1 VVEGVDDLSKEIMR
15 TAQQLFDRD
24 GVEAVSMH
32 KIAKTLGIGQGT
44 LYRRYPNKS
53 TLCFCLMKRKFEQF
67 RDEVSQ
73 FLVEQSERLSEKER
87 LTVVMGKFLDRTH
100 HDLQWIRALMHTE
113 KLEDACMNLFEMPP
127 FVFIRETVQTLLE
140 EALAGKRL
148 LPIDPFF
155 ASSMLASSL
164 RPELVLYLQDQ
175 GYSANEITEHYITT
189 FIWPLF
195 VPDENSHTK

>member
-1 VVEGVDDLSKEIMR
+1 VVKGTDDLSKEIMK

-53 TLCFCLMKRKFEQF
+53 TLCFCLMERKFVQF
-67 RDEVSQ
+67 KDEVTQ
-73 FLVEQSERLSEKER
+73 YLAEQGERLSEKER
-87 LTVVMGKFLDRTH
+87 LTSVMSKFVVRVH
-100 HDLQWIRALMHTE
+100 HDLQWVRALMHTE

-127 FVFIRETVQTLLE
+127 FVFIRETVQALLE
-140 EALAGKRL
+140 EALAANRL

-155 ASSMLASSL
+155 ASSLVASSL

-175 GYSANEITEHYITT
+175 GYTADEITEHYIAT

-195 VPDENSHTK
+195 TPGENIA